1 MRVLRVPRK
10 RKAQAPPT
18 DGFPVHENAPSKPHP
33 NHNPP
38 TGGGFIPLFLVNNSL
53 DRSTVQTL
61 TIENPCHIYWI
72 FFMELRHLRYFS
84 AVAAELHFGRAAEK
98 LHIAQPPLS
107 KQIQDLER
115 ELGFELFVRTKRSVA
130 LTPAGQAFLVEVTQI
145 FQQLD
150 RSIEIGRKTSRGE
163 LGQISIGFVGS
174 ATYNILPVMLQRFR
188 DRYPQ
193 VQIELHELTTDRQLI
208 WLREGRIDIGLI
220 RPPIIDRDLGSQ
232 VIFQESL
239 VIALPINH
247 HLARVDSLAEPP
259 DLGIDL
265 TALATEP
272 FILFPRQLAP
282 GLYDP
287 IISICQAAGF
297 SPQVVQECIQMQTI
311 VSLVSANMGVSILPA
326 SIQEIQR
333 QGVVYK
339 PIKSR
344 SLEVEQLATIS
355 IVWRLND
362 DSPTMNRLLEIV
374 LDR

>member
-1 MRVLRVPRK
+1 
-10 RKAQAPPT
+10 
-18 DGFPVHENAPSKPHP
+18 
-33 NHNPP
+33 
-38 TGGGFIPLFLVNNSL
+38 
-53 DRSTVQTL
+53 
-61 TIENPCHIYWI
+61 
-72 FFMELRHLRYFS
+72 MELRHLRYFMM
-84 AVAAELHFGRAAEK
+84 VATELHFGRAAEK

-107 KQIQDLER
+107 KQIQDLEA
-115 ELGFELFVRTKRSVA
+115 ELGFELFTRTKRSVA

-150 RSIEIGRKTSRGE
+150 RAIDIGRKTSRGE

-174 ATYNILPVMLQRFR
+174 ATYNILPVMLQQFR
-188 DRYPQ
+188 DRYPD

-220 RPPIIDRDLGSQ
+220 RPPIVERDLGSQ
-232 VIFQESL
+232 IIFQESL

-247 HLARVDSLAEPP
+247 HLAMVDS
-259 DLGIDL
+259 IDL
-265 TALATEP
+265 TGLATEP

-287 IISICQAAGF
+287 IIAICQAAGF

-326 SIQEIQR
+326 SIQSAHR
-333 QGVVYK
+333 QGVIYK
-339 PIKSR
+339 PIQTSTELV
-344 SLEVEQLATIS
+344 SLGVEKLATIA

-374 LDR
+374 LGK

>member
-1 MRVLRVPRK
+1 
-10 RKAQAPPT
+10 
-18 DGFPVHENAPSKPHP
+18 
-33 NHNPP
+33 
-38 TGGGFIPLFLVNNSL
+38 
-53 DRSTVQTL
+53 
-61 TIENPCHIYWI
+61 
-72 FFMELRHLRYFS
+72 MELRHLRYFIT
-84 AVAAELHFGRAAEK
+84 VATELHFGRAAKK

-107 KQIQDLER
+107 KQIQDLEA
-115 ELGFELFVRTKRSVA
+115 ELGFELFARTKRSVR

-145 FQQLD
+145 FQQLNKAID
-150 RSIEIGRKTSRGE
+150 IGRKTSRGE

-174 ATYNILPVMLQRFR
+174 ATYNILPVMLQQFR
-188 DRYPQ
+188 DRYPD

-220 RPPIIDRDLGSQ
+220 RPSIIDRDLGSQ

-239 VIALPINH
+239 VVAVPTNH
-247 HLARVDSLAEPP
+247 HLAMVAE
-259 DLGIDL
+259 IDI

-287 IISICQAAGF
+287 IIAICQAAGF

-326 SIQEIQR
+326 SIQEAQR
-333 QGVVYK
+333 QGVVYR
-339 PIKSR
+339 PIR
-344 SLEVEQLATIS
+344 SGYLGVKKLATIAV
-355 IVWRLND
+355 IWRLHD

-374 LDR
+374 LA